1 MKRNELYHLQEQML
15 QKFTQHY
22 RNRILALD
30 YAQVRILT
38 FEVPLIAEAFM
49 DNFLV
54 EKGEKHYHIQKT
66 SNAERIFYELDATNN
81 CNRDLIQHDLWDMD
95 FPHTVYIENWDE
107 EWKRRDFRY
116 LNGEYCVHDTSSFYE
131 FIDVQEVAKTFE
143 DFRFNELKT
152 IVDGRLAK
160 TMTFDFTEED
170 ISRVKPLVLK
180 AICMR

>member
-1 MKRNELYHLQEQML
+1 MKRNELYLLQEEL
-15 QKFTQHY
+15 LVPFTQY
-22 RNRILALD
+22 SRNRILALD

-66 SNAERIFYELDATNN
+66 SNAERIFYELDPTNN
-81 CNRDLIQHDLWDMD
+81 CNRDMIQHDLWDMD

-107 EWKRRDFRY
+107 EWKRRDFRF
-116 LNGEYCVHDTSSFYE
+116 LGGKYCIHDTSSFYE
-131 FIDVQEVAKTFE
+131 QISIHDVAKAFE
-143 DFRFNELKT
+143 DYRFHEIKKA
-152 IVDGRLAK
+152 IDERLAK
-160 TMTFDFTEED
+160 TNTFDFTEED